1 MTDDERSFGRL
12 EAQME
17 GMETRMNSLEEKVTS
32 LGEDVHEIKESVAE
46 MRGHMKL
53 LVTRDQT
60 NAQTVAFAVLLFAG
74 AGMYTGRL
82 SEWGVIISLFI
93 AGIISQHGSL
103 NKLAATVFRRKDDS
117 RADSASA

>member
-1 MTDDERSFGRL
+1 MTEDERSLGRL

-17 GMETRMNSLEEKVTS
+17 GMETRMDSLEAKVIT

-53 LVTRDQT
+53 LVGRDQT
-60 NAQTVAFAVLLFAG
+60 NAQPIAFAVLLFAG

-82 SEWGVIISLFI
+82 SEWGVLISLFI
-93 AGIISQHGSL
+93 AGVVSQHGSL
-103 NKLAATVFRRKDDS
+103 NKLAATVFRRKDDAH
-117 RADSASA
+117 ADTPTP